1 MESRQAT
8 VTEAQN
14 AGTLT
19 LPDGTTVPYRAIQ
32 PEDAPALQA
41 FHRSLSEQSV
51 YLRFFGFMREL
62 SDERARYFTQLD
74 GVNRV
79 ALVALD
85 PVAPGTIIG
94 VVRYDRDA
102 GTDEA
107 EYAAVVTD
115 RWQGRGL
122 GTALTQR
129 LIVAARRCGITR
141 LYAVVL
147 PGNERMLHLLRDL
160 HLLATRAWLTEHIPQ
175 GIGRVSYRRRRKLQ
189 RTSHIGGCA
198 CCAFVTPRPLQS
210 EEIV

>member
-1 MESRQAT
+1 MVTTKAIAT
-8 VTEAQN
+8 APQN
-14 AGTLT
+14 VGTLT
-19 LPDGTTVPYRAIQ
+19 LPDGTTVLYRAIR

-62 SDERARYFTQLD
+62 SDERARYFTELD

-85 PVAPGTIIG
+85 PAIPETIIG
-94 VVRYDRDA
+94 VVRYDRED

-122 GTALTQR
+122 GTALTR
-129 LIVAARRCGITR
+129 ELIVAARQRGISR

-147 PGNERMLHLLRDL
+147 PGNERMLHLFRDL
-160 HLLATRAWLTEHIPQ
+160 HLPEHAALED
-175 GIGRVSYRRRRKLQ
+175 GSVRVELDLSLPDL
-189 RTSHIGGCA
+189 GCG
-198 CCAFVTPRPLQS
+198 TYPLS
-210 EEIV
+210 C